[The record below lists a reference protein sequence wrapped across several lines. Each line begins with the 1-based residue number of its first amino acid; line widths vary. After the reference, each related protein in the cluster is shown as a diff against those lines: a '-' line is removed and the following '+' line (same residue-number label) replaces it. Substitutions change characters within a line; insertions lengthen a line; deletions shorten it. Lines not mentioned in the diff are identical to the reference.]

1 MAAPLRLRLL
11 VSGITLLMAAIAG
24 WLVVQNLRD
33 EAPTV
38 EFVDVEADRTE
49 LLTER
54 LKEGAELAFDDLET
68 LGRELY
74 RGLIEE
80 VDEELAR
87 KYFAVLKQGRAEYV
101 PGVLFRALPG
111 RDSKRPFQEHPEG
124 RFRRR
129 TNSVGMHEDQDPRDP
144 APDLRILVMGDSHV
158 AGVCSNAESFPTH
171 LEAGLTAADPE
182 RSVEVLNLAQGSY
195 DALNYLGT
203 FRTWGELEPD
213 ALVLVIYGGND
224 FRGSLGLGRY
234 LLRRGSPQ
242 RMPYQLA
249 ALQRDR
255 PLGPGLLGQAVG
267 QAAFFL
273 ANPDEVDL
281 ARDLVAAT
289 VLELADQARTRN
301 TQLLVVLLPSPNVG
315 QPEIYLPR
323 VEAAM
328 EQVGAD
334 PAGLAVDDRLADGL
348 LEVLRSRGVAHLDLR
363 PTFRSTSE
371 ALYWNTDLHLNL
383 AGHEL
388 VAHEVELALGKLPR

>member
-1 MAAPLRLRLL
+1 MVVAAL
-11 VSGITLLMAAIAG
+11 AG
-24 WLVVQNLRD
+24 WLAVRSVRD

-38 EFVDVEADRTE
+38 EFVDVQADRAE
-49 LLTER
+49 LLTQR
-54 LKEGAELAFDDLET
+54 LEEGGEIAVDDLQA

-80 VDEELAR
+80 VDEDLAR
-87 KYFAVLKQGRAEYV
+87 KYFAVLKQGQAEYV
-101 PGVLFRALPG
+101 AGVLYRGLPGV
-111 RDSKRPFQEHPEG
+111 DSNRPFREHPEG

-129 TNSVGMHEDQDPRDP
+129 TNSVGMREDTDPRDP
-144 APDLRILVMGDSHV
+144 APDLRILVMGDSHI
-158 AGVCSNAESFPTH
+158 AGVCSNQESFPTH
-171 LEAGLTAADPE
+171 LEAGLAAADPQ

-213 ALVLVIYGGND
+213 VLVLVIYGGND

-234 LLRRGSPQ
+234 LLRRGPPT
-242 RMPYQLA
+242 RLPYQLSI
-249 ALQRDR
+249 LHRDR
-255 PLGPGLLGQAVG
+255 PLGPGLVGQAVG

-281 ARDLVAAT
+281 ARDLVAAV
-289 VLELADQARTRN
+289 VLELAAQARARGTRF
-301 TQLLVVLLPSPNVG
+301 LLALLPSPSAG
-315 QPEIYLPR
+315 QPQIYLAR
-323 VEAAM
+323 LQAAM
-328 EQVGAD
+328 ERVGAD

-348 LEVLRSRGVAHLDLR
+348 LAVLRSRGVAHLDLR
-363 PTFRSTSE
+363 PAFRSASE

-388 VAHEVELALGKLPR
+388 VAREVQRALGLLSK